1 MMMIADDETPDCSEI
16 ELLLPWLAAGTL
28 NPREAERVEAALAS
42 DEELRRRYHLVR
54 DELAETIHLNESLGA
69 PSARGI
75 ERVMAG
81 IEAEVMAPTARPASL
96 GVVNWI
102 SAQLSRLT
110 PPALAW
116 AAAAAV
122 LVMVVQAGLLAGLY
136 VERGPLAPYQTA
148 SVAPAPELAGSYA
161 LIGFVPE
168 ASAAD
173 VTRFLETYRI
183 EIVSGPRAGGLFKVK
198 VGPANMTRNA
208 LQARVTQMQQERAVV
223 HFAAVAD

>member
-16 ELLLPWLAAGTL
+16 ELLLPWHAAGTL

-75 ERVMAG
+75 ERVMAR
-81 IEAEVMAPTARPASL
+81 IEAEAAAPTVRPASF

-110 PPALAW
+110 PPTLAW

-136 VERGPLAPYQTA
+136 VERGPLTPYQTA

-168 ASAAD
+168 ANAAD

-198 VGPANMTRNA
+198 VGPADMTRNA
-208 LQARVTQMQQERAVV
+208 LQERVTQMQQERAVV